1 MRTGRRTNM
10 QLFQTSDHVAIMNE
24 MMHTVRAIP
33 LDGRPALERENAA
46 RGFSRMCGALGLTD

>member
-1 MRTGRRTNM
+1 M
-10 QLFQTSDHVAIMNE
+10 QLFQTPDHVAIMNE

-46 RGFSRMCGALGLTD
+46 RGFSAQRAALSG

>member
-1 MRTGRRTNM
+1 M